1 MGYPDYAEVTFILQK
16 RWEDEEGNIHALRV
30 ATGIE
35 RIMKDA
41 TEWKNGYQVK
51 LHYGDITGEDF
62 YQDYM
67 GLKTDPKTAYHALNS
82 AGKDRIIQEEG
93 WAEPGTEPTHMLLH
107 FITSCGEAFYGGLG
121 NTLWL
126 DNVQIV
132 M

>member
-1 MGYPDYAEVTFILQK
+1 
-16 RWEDEEGNIHALRV
+16 
-30 ATGIE
+30 
-35 RIMKDA
+35 MKDA

-62 YQDYM
+62 YKEYM